1 MGIRL
6 WLVVLTVLVIALG
19 LEARLGYLYF
29 IERDF
34 LQDQGDARTMRMERI
49 NAHRGMIRDRRGRP
63 MAVSS
68 PVISLVANPKK
79 VIANESQLFRLSE
92 HLEIPFD
99 EFRKKI
105 DSAQNRDFVYLRRH
119 MPPQEAEKA
128 ISLGCL
134 LYTSPSPRDLSTS
147 RMPSSA

>member
-29 IERDF
+29 IEKDF

-79 VIANESQLFRLSE
+79 IIANESQLFRL
-92 HLEIPFD
+92 
-99 EFRKKI
+99 
-105 DSAQNRDFVYLRRH
+105 
-119 MPPQEAEKA
+119 
-128 ISLGCL
+128 
-134 LYTSPSPRDLSTS
+134 
-147 RMPSSA
+147 